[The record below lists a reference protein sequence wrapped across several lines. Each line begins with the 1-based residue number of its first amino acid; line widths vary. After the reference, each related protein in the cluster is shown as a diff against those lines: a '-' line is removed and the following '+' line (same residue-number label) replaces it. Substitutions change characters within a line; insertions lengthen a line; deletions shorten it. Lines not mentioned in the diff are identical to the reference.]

1 MPKRSRR
8 RATRAALL
16 LLATP
21 STSANDHSKS
31 CGSTHEKFF
40 FQILQGLLTEGRV
53 PPGSIVDAG
62 ANDGTEACILGRTA
76 PERIVHAIE
85 PLAQNVELIRTRFA
99 TLATNVHAF
108 LGALGAEERSLK
120 IGQRADGAAAGPKAQ
135 VFLNDAGV
143 AHSMFRKDETAAAT
157 SHEVQVYRIDTL
169 FEQKWPNER
178 LGLAHLDLEG
188 YEHEALRGAVR
199 TIARDRPMVTVEVF
213 PKSLS
218 RRVGTR
224 LLLNFTESLGYH
236 AFVVDES
243 CGAPADCRNVL
254 LVPAESIER
263 FHGSPALDSA
273 VNASRL
279 YAVSALNRWDHN
291 RHHTADGF
299 AGQSRVARDWAANRP
314 PFSLAALVGKLH
326 RS

>member
-31 CGSTHEKFF
+31 CGSTHEKLF

-99 TLATNVHAF
+99 ALATNVHAF

-120 IGQRADGAAAGPKAQ
+120 IGHRADGWPARAGDRYPP
-135 VFLNDAGV
+135 FLRE
-143 AHSMFRKDETAAAT
+143 FR
-157 SHEVQVYRIDTL
+157 SSR
-169 FEQKWPNER
+169 R
-178 LGLAHLDLEG
+178 
-188 YEHEALRGAVR
+188 R
-199 TIARDRPMVTVEVF
+199 
-213 PKSLS
+213 

-224 LLLNFTESLGYH
+224 LLLNFTESLDYH

-243 CGAPADCRNVL
+243 CGAPADCCRV

-291 RHHTADGF
+291 RHHTAE
-299 AGQSRVARDWAANRP
+299 
-314 PFSLAALVGKLH
+314 ALRGSPGRK
-326 RS
+326 